1 MGTVQIQR
9 TFQDNSNTKPFE
21 GPSGRSLSQ
30 EDLESFGLSIEVTKD
45 DFFTSMANKQQASN
59 QQQSSNLKLSRIGGS
74 SMGMST
80 TAPGSP
86 ATAMSSLGLSSPT
99 PGGSGVVPATRHQ
112 LLTSGNRVVGQQ
124 ARLVTTSNSYQQPAN
139 TIQQRSGQIQ
149 QQLQNNQQQIRLTA
163 PLNVNNLQQQQLV
176 TNTQVSTT
184 IGGQQQY
191 VVNQG
196 QQQQMRLIPNQ
207 GIVQQQSLINP
218 QQCLTTSQNTQ
229 QISNNPQY
237 QMSNNQMRLTSPP
250 GSVSVT
256 MSAAANSQT
265 SMINSGGGVVSSISN
280 NTQQHLVN
288 NNPGYSTSSPSGNV
302 QQKFIQPV
310 NNQGQQFVSSGPS
323 LNTPN
328 VIRLQPGQQQ
338 TGALVYNNSSGQV
351 SNTRIGMIQQQ
362 SNPSGQ
368 QSQTG
373 VLQTLSGGFVSS
385 GGTTVNLTPGQVL
398 TSASLLPTQA
408 GNTLQLGSTSI
419 QLASR
424 PTMLSPNQQQQN
436 TSNIRQVVITQPNFV
451 TMGSGGT
458 ILQQQMPSAAQPGLV
473 TISSQPNLGS
483 GVTIN
488 QSSITLHQSSG
499 NSNNLNIQSQSQGGI
514 TINQQPFSSVSIH
527 PGSNS
532 GGGPQQSQQQ
542 QGYSVVALPQGGNSQ
557 DSRTVG
563 RVVVMSGAQSPAAS
577 GGFPRFPTAMQI
589 AKTSPNILQR

>member
-45 DFFTSMANKQQASN
+45 DFFTSMANKQQAAN

-74 SMGMST
+74 SIGMST

-112 LLTSGNRVVGQQ
+112 LLTSGSRVVGQQ
-124 ARLVTTSNSYQQPAN
+124 ARLVTTSNSYQQPGN

-163 PLNVNNLQQQQLV
+163 PVNVNNLQQQQLV

-191 VVNQG
+191 IINQG

-207 GIVQQQSLINP
+207 GIGQQQRLINP

-256 MSAAANSQT
+256 MSAAANSQA
-265 SMINSGGGVVSSISN
+265 SMINSGSVVVSSMSN

-288 NNPGYSTSSPSGNV
+288 NNPGYSTSSPGGNV

-310 NNQGQQFVSSGPS
+310 SNQGQQFVSSGSS

-338 TGALVYNNSSGQV
+338 TGTLVYNNSSGQV

-368 QSQTG
+368 QSQPG

-398 TSASLLPTQA
+398 TTASLLPTQA

-451 TMGSGGT
+451 TMGSGGS
-458 ILQQQMPSAAQPGLV
+458 IVQQQMPSSAPSGLV
-473 TISSQPNLGS
+473 TISSQPNLGG

-499 NSNNLNIQSQSQGGI
+499 NSNNLNMQSQSQGGI

-532 GGGPQQSQQQ
+532 GGPQQ
-542 QGYSVVALPQGGNSQ
+542 
-557 DSRTVG
+557 
-563 RVVVMSGAQSPAAS
+563 
-577 GGFPRFPTAMQI
+577 
-589 AKTSPNILQR
+589 